1 MDGRPSRVKG
11 GTVAGR
17 GGMSNGNGSANGANY
32 IYIRVHV
39 CQGRK
44 KRITITEKL
53 SDKIEAEN
61 NSEIKKDGY
70 IYGTN

>member
-17 GGMSNGNGSANGANY
+17 SGMSIGNGSANGANY
-32 IYIRVHV
+32 IYIRVCV
-39 CQGRK
+39 CYGRE

-61 NSEIKKDGY
+61 NSEIKRTVE